1 MSSLMLLKRRC
12 RMNYRILKS
21 LGSLIVLLATILSA
35 AAQQNNSVQTWARKG
50 VEPTLRLANE
60 RYLLQIGDTIEIVF
74 RFTPDFNQTV
84 TIQPDGYINL
94 RDVPDLHAAG
104 KSTPE
109 LTNLL
114 QKAYSG
120 ILHDPVVTL
129 QLKDFEKPYFV
140 AGGEL
145 GRPGKYDLR
154 GDTTVV
160 QAIEIAGGFKDSSKH
175 SQVLI
180 FRRVSDQW
188 TEVKKLDVKE
198 MLRSGD
204 LAEDLHLRTGDMIY
218 VPKNFISKIKRFIPA
233 ASASAEIPY

>member
-1 MSSLMLLKRRC
+1 
-12 RMNYRILKS
+12 MNHRILGTV
-21 LGSLIVLLATILSA
+21 GSLIVLLAAVLSA
-35 AAQQNNSVQTWARKG
+35 AAQQSDAEQTGIQKG
-50 VEPTLRLANE
+50 GEPVLRTADA

-74 RFTPDFNQTV
+74 RFTPEFNQTV

-94 RDVPDLHAAG
+94 RDVADLRAAG

-109 LTNLL
+109 LTELL
-114 QKAYSG
+114 QKVYSR

-160 QAIEIAGGFKDSSKH
+160 QAIEIAGGFKESAKH
-175 SQVLI
+175 SQVLL
-180 FRRVSDQW
+180 FRRLSDQW

-198 MLRSGD
+198 MLHSGD
-204 LAEDLHLRTGDMIY
+204 LTEDLHLRPGDMIY
-218 VPKNFISKIKRFIPA
+218 VPKNFVSKIKQFIP
-233 ASASAEIPY
+233 STGVSAEIPF